1 MSCPNKLSL
10 QRRRAQNRASQRAFR
25 ERKEKH
31 VQHLEEQLE
40 DLETKHRTL
49 AKSYT
54 DLDSTHDKL
63 KREVKQLRGELA
75 SLKSSREGSVV
86 NSNFPSREQSL
97 FDSFSAEGL
106 FETGGNIEF

>member
-1 MSCPNKLSL
+1 M
-10 QRRRAQNRASQRAFR
+10 
-25 ERKEKH
+25 
-31 VQHLEEQLE
+31 QHLEEQLE

-63 KREVKQLRGELA
+63 KREVKQLRNELA
-75 SLKSSREGSVV
+75 SFKSSRESSVV
-86 NSNFPSREQSL
+86 NSNLPSREQSL

-106 FETGGNIEF
+106 FETGGDIEF

>member
-1 MSCPNKLSL
+1 M
-10 QRRRAQNRASQRAFR
+10 
-25 ERKEKH
+25 
-31 VQHLEEQLE
+31 QHLEEQLE

-63 KREVKQLRGELA
+63 KREVKQLRNELA
-75 SLKSSREGSVV
+75 SFKTSREGSVV